1 MQTKSQEMQTKSC
14 FPHRLSGPGV
24 PPSRAHPRAR
34 DYPHPEVIEI
44 EKFFLENVE
53 NVVIMSKKATA
64 RMVRVEDCVFE
75 EMMMLDVVIRVT
87 GKERINLGVVR

>member
-1 MQTKSQEMQTKSC
+1 
-14 FPHRLSGPGV
+14 V

-64 RMVRVEDCVFE
+64 RRVRVEGCVITE
-75 EMMMLDVVIRVT
+75 NES
-87 GKERINLGVVR
+87 GRI